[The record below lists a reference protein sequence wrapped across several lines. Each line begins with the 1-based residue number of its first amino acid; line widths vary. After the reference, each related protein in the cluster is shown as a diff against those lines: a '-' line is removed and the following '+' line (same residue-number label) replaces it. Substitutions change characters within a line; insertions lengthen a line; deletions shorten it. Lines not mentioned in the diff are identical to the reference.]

1 MIPIGKSST
10 PSAMAEICLKFKWS
24 FCTDNSYIDWMSL
37 GLKVTDLSK
46 VVDHQVVEQAYIYF
60 Y

>member
-10 PSAMAEICLKFKWS
+10 PSAMAEICLKFKLS
-24 FCTDNSYIDWMSL
+24 FFCTDNSYIDWMFL

-46 VVDHQVVEQAYIYF
+46 VIDRQVV
-60 Y
+60 